1 MEYNKLNKKNKPQ
14 ISIIFASI
22 CSYLLLFAYIRLFSL
37 LSKKMQEN
45 EQDHPIRIK
54 EKQARPSHTNAREKK
69 NNWTTYK
76 NTKNLCNTIYK
87 NTKKHVKLFHKNTND
102 T

>member
-22 CSYLLLFAYIRLFSL
+22 RSYLLLFAYIRLFSQ

-45 EQDHPIRIK
+45 EQDHPIRMQ
-54 EKQARPSHTNAREKK
+54 EKRARPPYMNAREKK
-69 NNWTTYK
+69 QIDH
-76 NTKNLCNTIYK
+76 LQEQCNTIYK
-87 NTKKHVKLFHKNTND
+87 NTKRHVKLFHKNTND
-102 T
+102 TS